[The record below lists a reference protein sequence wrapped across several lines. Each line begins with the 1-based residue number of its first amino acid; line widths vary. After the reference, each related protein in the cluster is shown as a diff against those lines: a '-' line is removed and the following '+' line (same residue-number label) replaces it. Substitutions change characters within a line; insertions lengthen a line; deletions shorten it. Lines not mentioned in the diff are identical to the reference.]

1 MNFYY
6 AMKVLLTG
14 STGQL
19 GNALKMAS
27 PEGIQLLT
35 PNKDQLDLKDIRG
48 CFDYVNKIRP
58 DFIINSAAYTNVDS
72 AESFKKECFL
82 INRDAPKAF
91 AEALRNY
98 DGQLIHISTDY
109 VFDGENNKPYL
120 TKDKPNP
127 LSIYGKSKAEGESEI
142 LKKLGKTNKVVILRT
157 SWLYSY
163 FRNNFVLTM
172 LRLHKDK
179 EEIKVVSDQYG
190 SPTSCTSLSSACW
203 EIINFICRNKNMSF
217 SIKPLL
223 HYSNLGIASWYDL
236 SVAVGEIALELGI
249 LKEKAKVIPISSED
263 YITKVKR
270 PKFSVLDTSLIYSK
284 MNLPLLNWRE
294 SLYLELQNLI

>member
-1 MNFYY
+1 
-6 AMKVLLTG
+6 MKVLLTG
-14 STGQL
+14 SSGQL
-19 GNALKMAS
+19 GNALKIAS
-27 PEGIQLLT
+27 PEGIQLLA
-35 PNKDQLDLKDIRG
+35 PNKNQLDLMDVRG
-48 CFDYVNKIRP
+48 CFDYVNKFKP
-58 DFIINSAAYTNVDS
+58 NFIINCAAYTNVDN
-72 AESFKKECFL
+72 AESFEKESFI

-91 AEALRNY
+91 AEACRNY

-109 VFDGENNKPYL
+109 VFDGDNNQPYL
-120 TKDKPNP
+120 TEDKPNP

-142 LKKLGKTNKVVILRT
+142 LKRLGKTNQVVILRT

-172 LRLHKDK
+172 LRLHKEK

-203 EIINFICRNKNMSF
+203 EIVDFICRNKNTSN

-223 HYSNLGIASWYDL
+223 HFSNLGIASWYDL
-236 SVAVGEIALELGI
+236 SVAVGEIALELGL
-249 LKEKAKVIPISSED
+249 LKKKAKVIPIYSKD

-284 MNLPLLNWRE
+284 MNLPFLNWRE
-294 SLYLELQNLI
+294 SLYLELQNLL